1 MTVCMQSVQL
11 NLHNFKQ
18 SEDSYALT
26 HRWEALCLQ
35 EMQLHVHTAFS
46 FEEAHEK
53 ASFQGIYT
61 RETRSSKENVAPD
74 LNSHLREDLN

>member
-1 MTVCMQSVQL
+1 MQSVHL

-53 ASFQGIYT
+53 ASFLDDLVSLVQM
-61 RETRSSKENVAPD
+61 NVAP
-74 LNSHLREDLN
+74 E